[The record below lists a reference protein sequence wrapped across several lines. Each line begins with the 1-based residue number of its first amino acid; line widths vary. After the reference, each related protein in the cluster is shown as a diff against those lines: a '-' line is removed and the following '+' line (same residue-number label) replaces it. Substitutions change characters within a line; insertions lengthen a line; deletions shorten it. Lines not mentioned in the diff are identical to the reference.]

1 MARRGMQFGIFLA
14 PFHRQGDNPTLAIAR
29 DIEMIELL
37 DRLGY
42 DEAWIGEH
50 HSAGWEVIASP
61 ELVIAAAAERTR
73 HIRLG
78 SGVTSLPYH
87 HPFLV
92 AQRFVQLDHMTR
104 GRAMLGCGPGALVSD
119 AYMLGIDPATQRRR
133 MDESLEAIMALLRCD
148 GPVTRKTDWFEMR
161 DARLHLRPYSDPHFP
176 IAVASTL
183 TPAGPVVAG
192 RHGVGILSLG
202 AGAPGGLA
210 AIAGQWRIAEEE
222 AAKHGK
228 VMDRAQWRMVM
239 NVHVAETDE
248 RAMADVRVGERLET
262 VTYFE
267 DALGRPPGRSEDPL
281 TDGIAAG
288 TTLVGSPETVARG
301 IENLVRHSEG
311 GFGGFLFR
319 AHDWAD
325 REQTWRSYELF
336 ARWVMPRFQQSL
348 DTVGES
354 YDWVVSNRKTI
365 FGPNVDALRRAFTD
379 SGRDAPE
386 NLGAR
391 ASGARDA

>member
-148 GPVTRKTDWFEMR
+148 GAVTRKTDWFEMR

-228 VMDRAQWRMVM
+228 TMDRAQWRMVM